1 MLEYIKSVIRSF
13 FSTTTPIVFIHTEE
27 PIVEEVVEEPKVKKA
42 VKKPGKHKPRS
53 RKKAVGRKPIYPY
66 RTTPIGGGFKM
77 KNQMNGDIYKALQ
90 KEGIFYSQHKVKGG
104 ILAYR
109 KA

>member
-1 MLEYIKSVIRSF
+1 MLDYIKSVIRSF
-13 FSTTTPIVFIHTEE
+13 FSSPSTIVLIE

-42 VKKPGKHKPRS
+42 VKKPTKHKPRA
-53 RKKAVGRKPIYPY
+53 RKKKAIGRKPIYPY

>member
-13 FSTTTPIVFIHTEE
+13 FSSPSTIVLIE

-42 VKKPGKHKPRS
+42 VKKPTKHKPRS
-53 RKKAVGRKPIYPY
+53 RKKKAVGRKPIYPY

>member
-1 MLEYIKSVIRSF
+1 MLNYIKSVIRSF
-13 FSTTTPIVFIHTEE
+13 FSTPSTIVFIE
-27 PIVEEVVEEPKVKKA
+27 PIVEGGVEEPKVKKA
-42 VKKPGKHKPRS
+42 SKKSLKTKHKPRA
-53 RKKAVGRKPIYPY
+53 RKKKAIGRKPIYPY

-90 KEGIFYSQHKVKGG
+90 KEGIYYSQHKVKGG

>member
-27 PIVEEVVEEPKVKKA
+27 PIVEKKVKKPTT
-42 VKKPGKHKPRS
+42 KKPTKKAKA

>member
-13 FSTTTPIVFIHTEE
+13 FSSPSTIVLIE
-27 PIVEEVVEEPKVKKA
+27 PIVEEEVVEKVKKA
-42 VKKPGKHKPRS
+42 VKKPSRHKPRS
-53 RKKAVGRKPIYPY
+53 RKKKAVGRKPIYPY
-66 RTTPIGGGFKM
+66 RSTPIGAGFKM

-90 KEGIFYSQHKVKGG
+90 KEGIFYSQHKVRGG
-104 ILAYR
+104 VLAYR